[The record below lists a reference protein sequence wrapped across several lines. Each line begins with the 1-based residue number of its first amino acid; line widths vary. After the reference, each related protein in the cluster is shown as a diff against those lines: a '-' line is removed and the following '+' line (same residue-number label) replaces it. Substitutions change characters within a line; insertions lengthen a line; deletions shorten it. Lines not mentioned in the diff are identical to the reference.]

1 MKKHL
6 GLIVLAGSIAFA
18 SLAAAQI
25 PVPPAPPAP
34 VAAPEAVPPPPPALP
49 APLVAPAA
57 APLPAPVA
65 APALPAAPA
74 PMAAAVPQP
83 PQAPPPAKAPKPAR
97 PAEPARAAEA
107 PPAPP
112 AAPTQP
118 EPPGRDRYDKDPV
131 NVRFDVTVSS
141 QTGAAAPI
149 KRSATVT
156 VSNSGALGTAGTG
169 MLRSGNSIPV
179 PTTTFD
185 GKETPAARPMTSY
198 NYRSIGLNVDVS
210 NVAVLVSG
218 RVQAVLNIEFS
229 GVDDKATNTTGAPSF
244 PTFSQRLSLFFESGK
259 PILVAQ
265 SSDFVDNLERKQTV
279 EVKATILR

>member
-1 MKKHL
+1 
-6 GLIVLAGSIAFA
+6 
-18 SLAAAQI
+18 
-25 PVPPAPPAP
+25 
-34 VAAPEAVPPPPPALP
+34 
-49 APLVAPAA
+49 
-57 APLPAPVA
+57 
-65 APALPAAPA
+65 
-74 PMAAAVPQP
+74 MAAAIPQP
-83 PQAPPPAKAPKPAR
+83 PQTPPPAKAPKPAR

-112 AAPTQP
+112 AAPQL
-118 EPPGRDRYDKDPV
+118 EPPGRDRFDKDPV

-156 VSNSGALGTAGTG
+156 ISNGGALGPSGTG

-179 PTTTFD
+179 PTTTLTSKGED

-229 GVDDKATNTTGAPSF
+229 GVDDKVSNATGAPSF

-265 SSDFVDNLERKQTV
+265 SSDLVDNLERKQTV